1 MVETSTIKISMEYV
15 DRLHRIA
22 EQLEAILHKN
32 KVSMNEVIGVLLAI
46 KPLDVVLQDMMLEDM
61 PEWKPKP
68 KKQKK

>member
-1 MVETSTIKISMEYV
+1 VVETSTIEISIEYI

-32 KVSMNEVIGVLLAI
+32 KVSMNEVVGVLLAI

-61 PEWKPKP
+61 PEWKPQSKKP
-68 KKQKK
+68 KK